1 MAEKLKPCP
10 FCGGEAE
17 LKSTNYFSVVK
28 CKGCRV
34 SGPVAKISVEYC
46 ANDKAAESW
55 NRRKDNG

>member
-17 LKSTNYFSVVK
+17 LKDTSGFIVVK
-28 CKGCRV
+28 CESCGVESGMVKV
-34 SGPVAKISVEYC
+34 SAEYC
-46 ANDKAAESW
+46 ANDKATESW